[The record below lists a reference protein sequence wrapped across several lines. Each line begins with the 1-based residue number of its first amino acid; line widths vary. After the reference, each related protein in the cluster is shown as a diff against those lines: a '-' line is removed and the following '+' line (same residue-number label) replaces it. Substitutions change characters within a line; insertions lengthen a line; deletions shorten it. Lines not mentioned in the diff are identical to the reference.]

1 MVQFCKESD
10 CWYTERKATEK
21 TVACLT
27 RNIPYMFPLQSFSS
41 KIVLNCI
48 FNGQNQDPRISIS
61 QGKKGRFLRA
71 AVSKFGILKVW
82 KTLPDVLQV

>member
-1 MVQFCKESD
+1 MA
-10 CWYTERKATEK
+10 R
-21 TVACLT
+21 LT

-61 QGKKGRFLRA
+61 RGKKGRLLRA
-71 AVSKFGILKVW
+71 AVSKFGILKVL
-82 KTLPDVLQV
+82 KTLPDVLEL